1 MKRSPKAIGSALFRQ
16 KQFGNDQCHQA
27 SIGSLLL
34 PYYRVAGLRQIYQPL
49 LMARVQTDGSFSRSN
64 GARVAAIVSR
74 PGLTESISRMLII
87 EASSSTEA
95 EWASIAMGLKMALE
109 ANQETI
115 GLENDCLD
123 VVSALMLPGNPVKHE
138 YARYYRNQIQR
149 LANQTLWT
157 GIRWIPRELNQADRL
172 F

>member
-1 MKRSPKAIGSALFRQ
+1 MKRSPKVLGSV
-16 KQFGNDQCHQA
+16 
-27 SIGSLLL
+27 LL
-34 PYYRVAGLRQIYQPL
+34 PYYRIGGGRQIYQPL

-74 PGLTESISRMLII
+74 PGLTESISRMLTIQ
-87 EASSSTEA
+87 ASSSTEA
-95 EWASIAMGLKMALE
+95 EWASVALGLRTALE

-115 GLENDCLD
+115 GLENDCLS

-138 YARYYRNQIQR
+138 YARYYRNLITG
-149 LANQTLWT
+149 LASQTLWT
-157 GIRWIPRELNQADRL
+157 GIRWIPRELNQADLL